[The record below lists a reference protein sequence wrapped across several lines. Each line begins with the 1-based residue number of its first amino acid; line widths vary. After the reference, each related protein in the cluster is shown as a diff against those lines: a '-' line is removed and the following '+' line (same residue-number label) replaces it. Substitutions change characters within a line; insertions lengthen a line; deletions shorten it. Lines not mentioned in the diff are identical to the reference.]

1 MKVAVTGAN
10 GFVGQALCQYLD
22 RQGITPL
29 PLSRQAQD
37 FGQFQSQALPPLGNI
52 SALSKTLQGCHALVH
67 LAARTHQ
74 ASASPYADLEKF
86 RETNVALSQTFAEA
100 AALAGVKRFIF
111 ISSIKVYGNGH
122 TRASTQASPQAYSH
136 NSKPA
141 PEDAYGLT
149 KLEAEEALKASCA
162 KNGLELVIIRPPLIF
177 SPHAKGNIAALVKA
191 IRYKIPLPLASIH
204 NQRDVLSL
212 DNLCSLIALCLKHP
226 SATNSEWLASDGAPL
241 STADMIRLLATA
253 HKLNAN
259 LFPAPLKALE
269 LLAKITRKEDAL
281 QKLSGNLEVDSTLTQ
296 ECLGWQPVRTMEL
309 IHRQ

>member
-22 RQGITPL
+22 RQGIPSL
-29 PLSRQAQD
+29 PLTRQAQD
-37 FGQFQSQALPPLGNI
+37 LGSLQSHVLPPLGNVE
-52 SALSKTLQGCHALVH
+52 ALSNILQGCHALVH

-74 ASASPYADLEKF
+74 ASASPYADIEQF
-86 RETNVALSQTFAEA
+86 RETNVALSEKIAEA
-100 AALAGVKRFIF
+100 AALAGVQRFIF

-122 TRASTQASPQAYSH
+122 TRTSSLPSTLPYSH
-136 NSKPA
+136 TSKAA

-149 KLEAEEALKASCA
+149 KLEAEEALKMSCA

-191 IRYKIPLPLASIH
+191 IRYKIPLPLASIR

-212 DNLCSLIALCLKHP
+212 DNLCSLIALCLTHP
-226 SATNSEWLASDGAPL
+226 NATQNEWLASDGAPL

-253 HKLNAN
+253 HELQAN
-259 LFPAPLKALE
+259 LFSVPLKALE
-269 LLAKITRKEDAL
+269 LLAKLTRKEDAL
-281 QKLSGNLEVDSTLTQ
+281 QKLSGNLEVDSTLTR
-296 ECLGWQPVRTMEL
+296 ECLGWQPVPTIEL
-309 IHRQ
+309 IHR

>member
-37 FGQFQSQALPPLGNI
+37 FGAFQSQALPPLRNV
-52 SALSKTLQGCHALVH
+52 SALSNSLQGCHALVH

-74 ASASPYADLEKF
+74 ASASPYSDLEKF
-86 RETNVALSQTFAEA
+86 RETNVALSQTFAKA

-122 TRASTQASPQAYSH
+122 TLAYSH
-136 NSKPA
+136 NSKTA

-149 KLEAEEALKASCA
+149 KLEAEEALKKTCTL
-162 KNGLELVIIRPPLIF
+162 NGLELVIIRPPLIF

-191 IRYKIPLPLASIH
+191 IRYKIPLPLASIR

-212 DNLCSLIALCLKHP
+212 ENLNSLIALCLTHP
-226 SATNSEWLASDGAPL
+226 SATNKEWLASDGVPL

-253 HKLNAN
+253 HNLKAN
-259 LFPAPLKALE
+259 LFSVPLKALE
-269 LLAKITRKEDAL
+269 LLARLIRKEVAL

-296 ECLGWQPVRTMEL
+296 ECLGWQPVRTIEL
-309 IHRQ
+309 IRRPH

>member
-37 FGQFQSQALPPLGNI
+37 FGVFQSQALPPLRNV
-52 SALSKTLQGCHALVH
+52 SALSNTLQGCDALVH

-74 ASASPYADLEKF
+74 ARASPYADLEKF

-100 AALAGVKRFIF
+100 AALAGLKRFIF

-122 TRASTQASPQAYSH
+122 TLAYSH
-136 NSKPA
+136 DSKTA

-149 KLEAEEALKASCA
+149 KLEAEEALKKACT

-191 IRYKIPLPLASIH
+191 IRYKIPLPLASIR
-204 NQRDVLSL
+204 NQRDILSL
-212 DNLCSLIALCLKHP
+212 ENLNSLIALCLTHP
-226 SATNSEWLASDGAPL
+226 SATNKEWLASDGTPL
-241 STADMIRLLATA
+241 STGDMIRLLAEA
-253 HKLNAN
+253 HKLKAN
-259 LFPAPLKALE
+259 LFSMPQKALE
-269 LLAKITRKEDAL
+269 LLAKLTRKEDAL
-281 QKLSGNLEVDSTLTQ
+281 RKLSGNLEVDSTLTR
-296 ECLGWQPVRTMEL
+296 ECLGWQPVRTLEL
-309 IHRQ
+309 IHRPH

>member
-22 RQGITPL
+22 RQDITPL

-37 FGQFQSQALPPLGNI
+37 FGPFQSQALPPLGNVP
-52 SALSKTLQGCHALVH
+52 ALSNTLQGCHALVH

-74 ASASPYADLEKF
+74 TSASPYADLEKF
-86 RETNVALSQTFAEA
+86 RETNVALSQTFAVA

-111 ISSIKVYGNGH
+111 ISSIKVYGNGR
-122 TRASTQASPQAYSH
+122 TEAYSH
-136 NSKPA
+136 DSKTA
-141 PEDAYGLT
+141 PEDAYGQT

-177 SPHAKGNIAALVKA
+177 SPHAKGNIATLVKA
-191 IRYKIPLPLASIH
+191 IRYKIPLPLASIR

-212 DNLCSLIALCLKHP
+212 DNLCSLITLCLSHP
-226 SATNSEWLASDGAPL
+226 SATNNEWLASDERPL

-253 HKLNAN
+253 HELKAN
-259 LFPAPLKALE
+259 LFSVPLKALK
-269 LLAKITRKEDAL
+269 LLAKLTRKEDAL
-281 QKLSGNLEVDSTLTQ
+281 QKLSGNLEVDSTLTR
-296 ECLGWQPVRTMEL
+296 ECLGWQPARTIEL
-309 IHRQ
+309 IHRQQ